1 MGISLTNQEGESR
14 TYRVQGRARDAK
26 GLPASQIKV
35 AVFDTDLRS
44 EQLLGEAVTD
54 EGGNYRL
61 EYSTSTPGRERRPRI
76 DLRVRAYDADNS

>member
-1 MGISLTNQEGESR
+1 MGTSLTNQEGESR

-54 EGGNYRL
+54 EGGITGSN
-61 EYSTSTPGRERRPRI
+61 I
-76 DLRVRAYDADNS
+76 QRAHLGGKDGQELICE

>member
-35 AVFDTDLRS
+35 AVFDTDSRS

-54 EGGNYRL
+54 EGGEL
-61 EYSTSTPGRERRPRI
+61 QARI
-76 DLRVRAYDADNS
+76 FNEHTWEGKTAKN